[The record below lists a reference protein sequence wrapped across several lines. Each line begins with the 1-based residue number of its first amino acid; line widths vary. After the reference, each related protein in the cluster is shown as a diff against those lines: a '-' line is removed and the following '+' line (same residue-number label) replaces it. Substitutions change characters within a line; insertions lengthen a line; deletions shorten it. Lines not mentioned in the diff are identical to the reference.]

1 MRRAALC
8 LAFLVAACG
17 YQAGLDLRDEGVR
30 RVAVRVVGNE
40 TFRQRLE
47 IPLTRELQEALVV
60 HSNVVPASV
69 AEADAVLEV
78 DIADVRNRT
87 LVQGAQ
93 VPIREGALEFAL
105 DARLVATD
113 GGRVLRDRRILER
126 AEFRVPVGE
135 NLDSA
140 TREAVRDLARKIVL
154 SLEADF

>member
-8 LAFLVAACG
+8 LVLLVAACG

>member
-1 MRRAALC
+1 MRRTASC
-8 LAFLVAACG
+8 LALLLAACG

-60 HSNVVPASV
+60 HSNVIPASV
-69 AEADAVLEV
+69 ADADAVLEV

-93 VPIREGALEFAL
+93 VPIREGALEFTL